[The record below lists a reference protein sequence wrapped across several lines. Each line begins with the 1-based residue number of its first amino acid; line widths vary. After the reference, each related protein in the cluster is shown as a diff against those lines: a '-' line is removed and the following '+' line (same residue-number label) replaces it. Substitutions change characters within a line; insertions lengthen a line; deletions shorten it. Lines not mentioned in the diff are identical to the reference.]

1 MTITTLYDE
10 GEKIWILYH
19 QKAKLVEIKSITI
32 ATKYKEMLEID
43 YFVDVSET
51 PGTYMPHIVN
61 EKDMFKSKEELIK
74 YISE

>member
-1 MTITTLYDE
+1 MTVTTLYDVE
-10 GEKIWILYH
+10 EKIWILYH

-32 ATKYKEMLEID
+32 ATKPKERLEID

-51 PGTYMPHIVN
+51 PGTYIPYIIN
-61 EKDMFKSKEELIK
+61 EKDMFRSKEELIK